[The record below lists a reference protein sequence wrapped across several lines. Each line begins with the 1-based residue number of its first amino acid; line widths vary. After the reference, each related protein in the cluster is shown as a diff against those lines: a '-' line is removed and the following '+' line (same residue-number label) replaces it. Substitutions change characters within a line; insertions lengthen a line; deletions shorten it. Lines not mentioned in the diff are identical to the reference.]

1 MGQGWRRPP
10 PRARRPPR
18 PVALCWCGRLGA
30 QSPPHA
36 GRWLRGPR
44 APRWGPRP
52 GAALRPSSRPHG
64 DSRVLPLRHGAGWP
78 AALGRLGLSL
88 ALQRRGG
95 GGEGRLPAWGSWCLH
110 PWREPRCPASLLSQG
125 CPPASA
131 RHSGAG
137 PHAPLPLPAQGRA
150 GKEGHR
156 PGRARVRSQGAGL
169 GEAAE
174 PQWPG
179 GGALARCPSP
189 AACPTGVRAPPGP
202 APAAGQTS
210 RRHAC
215 WLGPRPSHV
224 PPARTETG
232 VGDFTE
238 GIYCS
243 ELSCSQL
250 FDGGTR
256 GGSVR
261 FRDVC
266 VSEYK
271 RGRLTRVLLPGPR
284 LWRGPSHGDR
294 VAFAVIGVSFFVMY

>member
-1 MGQGWRRPP
+1 MPP
-10 PRARRPPR
+10 PLVGTTLPCQPAVPGLPT
-18 PVALCWCGRLGA
+18 RLGP
-30 QSPPHA
+30 S
-36 GRWLRGPR
+36 LRGWATRPSA
-44 APRWGPRP
+44 APSTREGWKGRSSSWKGP
-52 GAALRPSSRPHG
+52 GAVSGCWS
-64 DSRVLPLRHGAGWP
+64 
-78 AALGRLGLSL
+78 
-88 ALQRRGG
+88 RGG
-95 GGEGRLPAWGSWCLH
+95 SRAAVAGGGR
-110 PWREPRCPASLLSQG
+110 
-125 CPPASA
+125 
-131 RHSGAG
+131 
-137 PHAPLPLPAQGRA
+137 
-150 GKEGHR
+150 
-156 PGRARVRSQGAGL
+156 
-169 GEAAE
+169 
-174 PQWPG
+174 

-256 GGSVR
+256 GGRVR